1 MSSFTFSKYIF
12 FGSDRNAST
21 SDTYCWAVWRAL
33 NIATGDLSN
42 VQNALATPVNAPTNL
57 QSGVTNGPIANSYGT
72 GGQIQGQIGSQNINQ
87 SVQNAENASYAQQM
101 GLLQPQQQQAAEAQQ
116 AGLTAQGLNPNDAAY
131 QNSQTLFGNQQ
142 ATQQAQV
149 AANAVAAGNAEQNT
163 LFGQQSA
170 QGQFANSAQAQA
182 NTQNQAAAG
191 FANTAQQQAN
201 SQAQANAA
209 LNNSAAAQGFGEQL
223 TAQQT
228 PINEFTAL
236 QSNSQVQAPSSN
248 PAQTSVAPTDVTGA
262 YALSAQQQ
270 QAQYQAQMAQYQSGL
285 SGLYSLGSAGISAL
299 ALSDVRVKRDIVPL
313 SAKLGDFPLYAFRY
327 AWDQPDDRHVGVMA
341 QDVMQ
346 SRPDAVAMH
355 PSGYLMVDYGKL

>member
-1 MSSFTFSKYIF
+1 MGKQAPTPPTPVDPTQVAQAQTTSNLATAQAQSQLNNVNSSSPLGSISYAQPGGPDTPYTETTTLSPQEQAIF
-12 FGSDRNAST
+12 DAST
-21 SDTYCWAVWRAL
+21 ANQAGAL
-33 NIATGDLSN
+33 NIATGDLGN

-57 QSGVTNGPIANSYGT
+57 QTGVSNGPIQSSYGT
-72 GGQIQGQIGSQNINQ
+72 GGQIQGSIGSQNINQ
-87 SVQNAENASYAQQM
+87 SVQNAEQASYAQQM

-116 AGLTAQGLNPNDAAY
+116 AGLVAQGLNPNDAAY

-163 LFGQQSA
+163 LFGQQATS
-170 QGQFANSAQAQA
+170 GQFANAAQAQA

-191 FANTAQQQAN
+191 FANTAQSQAN
-201 SQAQANAA
+201 TEALANAG
-209 LNNSAAAQGFGEQL
+209 LSNAAQQQGFTDQL

-236 QSNSQVQAPSSN
+236 QANGQVQSPSST

-270 QAQYQAQMAQYQSGL
+270 QAQYQAQLAQYQSGL
-285 SGLYSLGSAGISAL
+285 SGLYSLGSAAL
-299 ALSDVRVKRDIVPL
+299 LA
-313 SAKLGDFPLYAFRY
+313 A
-327 AWDQPDDRHVGVMA
+327 
-341 QDVMQ
+341 
-346 SRPDAVAMH
+346 
-355 PSGYLMVDYGKL
+355 